1 LVIVNP
7 GVLLTVLKMFL
18 LFNFYLCYIEIV
30 QIQHAL
36 LPYRI
41 NDFDLIFSQLYFTTK
56 CDSKKNRIE
65 TGLK

>member
-1 LVIVNP
+1 
-7 GVLLTVLKMFL
+7 MFL
-18 LFNFYLCYIEIV
+18 LFNLYLCYIEIV
-30 QIQHAL
+30 QIQRAL

>member
-1 LVIVNP
+1 
-7 GVLLTVLKMFL
+7 MFL
-18 LFNFYLCYIEIV
+18 LFNLYLCYIEIV

-56 CDSKKNRIE
+56 CDRKKTESKQDLSKLN
-65 TGLK
+65 